1 MEFKYQLRFEFA
13 GGWVDFAELPCGK
26 WEWDS
31 EEELRA
37 DWDALMLYIK
47 KRNAVSYY
55 ITETWGSEDSDDE
68 EMDYEIIWDSK
79 DGEEESNGEV
89 YYILSNYNLTQVLCE
104 PSVEEYEEESRIVVN
119 GRTEITYKKIGSDEG
134 GNSDDEN

>member
-1 MEFKYQLRFEFA
+1 MEYKYQLRMAFA

-47 KRNAVSYY
+47 KRKAVSYY
-55 ITETWGSEDSDDE
+55 ITESWGSEDSDDE
-68 EMDYEIIWDSK
+68 EMDYEIIWDS
-79 DGEEESNGEV
+79 
-89 YYILSNYNLTQVLCE
+89 T
-104 PSVEEYEEESRIVVN
+104 
-119 GRTEITYKKIGSDEG
+119 DE
-134 GNSDDEN
+134 